1 MTVMAENSAKD
12 DAAGLQIASRMTS
25 QINGLTQGNRNANDG
40 ISMCQVA
47 EGATEEITSMLQ
59 RMRTLAIQSA
69 NGTNADSER
78 DAIQQEV
85 NQLSLE
91 IQRIGEQTTF
101 GGTLHVLNGSIG
113 TLDKDGNLTDTF
125 TKFQVGSHS
134 DQTVTATFSDLTF
147 AGLLNYTQQTGV
159 KDTASGQSI
168 AFATAAARPAA
179 GATSQNVVLKKIDDQ
194 DHDGLTGWNKDDK
207 KVGNAG
213 AGNTKKEIK
222 TSDGKTDGKL
232 FSISMTSHANAE
244 AAIKCL
250 DVMIN
255 HVDSERAQWGAVENR
270 LSSTINNQSHPAGS
284 LLRPDPGEQLDPDC
298 ALAPPGRVIAGKR
311 ILTPELFARPLL
323 PRRVLF
329 GETLLIYGGVLFD
342 RIRKAVLR
350 RKCRTLVFPAA
361 WRTAPQAGGVAAYS
375 CVRKMPL
382 ALLFFLSFSLAED
395 SFPYVIDQLLNLLCF
410 PGLRPVPL
418 ER

>member
-1 MTVMAENSAKD
+1 
-12 DAAGLQIASRMTS
+12 MTS

-47 EGATEEITSMLQ
+47 EGATEEITNMLQ

-113 TLDKDGNLTDTF
+113 TVKADGTLDDTF

-147 AGLLNYTQQTGV
+147 AGLLNYAQQDGVIDPATG
-159 KDTASGQSI
+159 DAI
-168 AFATAAARPAA
+168 AFAKSASHAAAKAADAAA
-179 GATSQNVVLKKIDDQ
+179 GTKASPATQNVVLKNITDQ
-194 DHDGLTGWNKDDK
+194 DHDGLTGWDK
-207 KVGNAG
+207 SDMKVGHPG
-213 AGNTKKEIK
+213 KGNTKKDITDSTGG
-222 TSDGKTDGKL
+222 TSGKL
-232 FSISMTSHANAE
+232 FAISMTSHANAE

-270 LSSTINNQSHPAGS
+270 LSSTIN
-284 LLRPDPGEQLDPDC
+284 LLQ
-298 ALAPPGRVIAGKR
+298 
-311 ILTPELFARPLL
+311 
-323 PRRVLF
+323 
-329 GETLLIYGGVLFD
+329 GG
-342 RIRKAVLR
+342 
-350 RKCRTLVFPAA
+350 
-361 WRTAPQAGGVAAYS
+361 
-375 CVRKMPL
+375 
-382 ALLFFLSFSLAED
+382 
-395 SFPYVIDQLLNLLCF
+395 
-410 PGLRPVPL
+410 
-418 ER
+418 

>member
-1 MTVMAENSAKD
+1 MFLNVARIFHIWKVKVLSGVHRKPQAPITIKTKGSMPGAGVYNSFRRKKTMALYVNTNTSSLRAQNALAKATGKLTGSYEKLSTGKRINSAKD

-270 LSSTINNQSHPAGS
+270 LSSTINNQSNTITNVSDARSRIEDVDFAAETAQLTQQNVIQQAASSVLTQANSSTQIALS
-284 LLRPDPGEQLDPDC
+284 LLQ
-298 ALAPPGRVIAGKR
+298 
-311 ILTPELFARPLL
+311 
-323 PRRVLF
+323 
-329 GETLLIYGGVLFD
+329 GG
-342 RIRKAVLR
+342 
-350 RKCRTLVFPAA
+350 
-361 WRTAPQAGGVAAYS
+361 
-375 CVRKMPL
+375 
-382 ALLFFLSFSLAED
+382 
-395 SFPYVIDQLLNLLCF
+395 
-410 PGLRPVPL
+410 
-418 ER
+418 

>member
-1 MTVMAENSAKD
+1 MAIYVNTNTSSLRAQNALGKATSKLQGSYEKLSSGKRINSAKD

-25 QINGLTQGNRNANDG
+25 QINGLSQGNRNANDG

-47 EGATEEITSMLQ
+47 EGATEEITNMLQ

-101 GGTLHVLNGSIG
+101 GGTLHVLNGSMG
-113 TLDKDGNLTDTF
+113 GVDKDGNLTDTF

-194 DHDGLTGWNKDDK
+194 DHDGLTGWK
-207 KVGNAG
+207 KSDMTVGHPG
-213 AGNTKKEIK
+213 KGKTKKDI
-222 TSDGKTDGKL
+222 TDSTGGKDGKL
-232 FSISMTSHANAE
+232 FAISMTSHANAE

-270 LSSTINNQSHPAGS
+270 LSSTINNQSNTITNVSDARSRIEDVDFAAETAQLTQQNVIQQAASSVLTQANSSTQIALS
-284 LLRPDPGEQLDPDC
+284 LLQ
-298 ALAPPGRVIAGKR
+298 
-311 ILTPELFARPLL
+311 
-323 PRRVLF
+323 
-329 GETLLIYGGVLFD
+329 GG
-342 RIRKAVLR
+342 
-350 RKCRTLVFPAA
+350 
-361 WRTAPQAGGVAAYS
+361 
-375 CVRKMPL
+375 
-382 ALLFFLSFSLAED
+382 
-395 SFPYVIDQLLNLLCF
+395 
-410 PGLRPVPL
+410 
-418 ER
+418 

>member
-1 MTVMAENSAKD
+1 MARFFHNVGQWFVRRLRECPGADNNKNNGAVSPAGLVKQFQEKKTMALYVNTNTSSLRAQNALAKATSKLTGSYEKLSTGKRINSAKD

-47 EGATEEITSMLQ
+47 EGATEEITNMLQ

-270 LSSTINNQSHPAGS
+270 LSSTINNQSNTITNVSDARSRIEDVDFAAETAQLTQQNVIQQAASSVLTQANSSTQIALS
-284 LLRPDPGEQLDPDC
+284 LLQ
-298 ALAPPGRVIAGKR
+298 
-311 ILTPELFARPLL
+311 
-323 PRRVLF
+323 
-329 GETLLIYGGVLFD
+329 GG
-342 RIRKAVLR
+342 
-350 RKCRTLVFPAA
+350 
-361 WRTAPQAGGVAAYS
+361 
-375 CVRKMPL
+375 
-382 ALLFFLSFSLAED
+382 
-395 SFPYVIDQLLNLLCF
+395 
-410 PGLRPVPL
+410 
-418 ER
+418 

>member
-1 MTVMAENSAKD
+1 MALYVNTNTSSLRAQNALAKATSKLTGSYEKLSTGKRINSAKD

-179 GATSQNVVLKKIDDQ
+179 GATSQNVVLKNITDQ
-194 DHDGLTGWNKDDK
+194 DHDGLTGWDK
-207 KVGNAG
+207 SDMKVGHPG
-213 AGNTKKEIK
+213 KGNTKKDITDSTGG
-222 TSDGKTDGKL
+222 TSGKL
-232 FSISMTSHANAE
+232 FAISMTSHVNAE

-270 LSSTINNQSHPAGS
+270 LSSTINNQSNTITNVSDARSRIEDVDFAAETAQLTQQNVIQQAASSVLTQANSSTQIALS
-284 LLRPDPGEQLDPDC
+284 LLQ
-298 ALAPPGRVIAGKR
+298 
-311 ILTPELFARPLL
+311 
-323 PRRVLF
+323 
-329 GETLLIYGGVLFD
+329 GG
-342 RIRKAVLR
+342 
-350 RKCRTLVFPAA
+350 
-361 WRTAPQAGGVAAYS
+361 
-375 CVRKMPL
+375 
-382 ALLFFLSFSLAED
+382 
-395 SFPYVIDQLLNLLCF
+395 
-410 PGLRPVPL
+410 
-418 ER
+418 